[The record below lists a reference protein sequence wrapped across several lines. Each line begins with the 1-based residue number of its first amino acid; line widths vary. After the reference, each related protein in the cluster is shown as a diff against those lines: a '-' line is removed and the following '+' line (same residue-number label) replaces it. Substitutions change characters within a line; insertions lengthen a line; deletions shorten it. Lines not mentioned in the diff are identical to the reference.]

1 VKAKALLL
9 MAGLA
14 LLFTLSG
21 SAALAQDFPDVCQEP
36 GNIMPNCN
44 FDNGLNGWVPYLEDG
59 AAEISVLQGG
69 GECHAPLCPAAHV
82 VTQSHFVGGIYQ
94 QVKVTPGNTYYANIV
109 WLAFDALVN
118 DASINSVVGGIGRR
132 IGIDPTGGTD
142 SRSSN
147 VIWSEDNW
155 RNDCKICN
163 VEQVV
168 ATAQSDTITVFIRID
183 DTWRLRA
190 AEKGYGVPPSKDQFW
205 LDDIGM
211 KQVDG
216 SMAPAA
222 APTEPPPTD
231 TPLPPPTDTPVPAP
245 LVDAPEAESP
255 TDTPTPAEVAQVET
269 EEPVEAEVEQ
279 PVSPLPTPPPANTI
293 APPPTLTPSPTHSPT
308 PPPEPTEPPPPTPT
322 RRSRAESAPGEEGE
336 PPVLSAGVLGAVG
349 TTACVGGL
357 VLLIIGAVMAG
368 LVWLYR
374 LGWGSSA
381 ADDYGDDDYDY
392 PNPDNDIIIN
402 MDEP

>member
-1 VKAKALLL
+1 
-9 MAGLA
+9 
-14 LLFTLSG
+14 
-21 SAALAQDFPDVCQEP
+21 
-36 GNIMPNCN
+36 
-44 FDNGLNGWVPYLEDG
+44 
-59 AAEISVLQGG
+59 
-69 GECHAPLCPAAHV
+69 V
-82 VTQSHFVGGIYQ
+82 VTNTHFVGGIYQ

-109 WLAFDALVN
+109 WLAFDSLVN
-118 DASINSVVGGIGRR
+118 DASVNAIVGGIGRR

-163 VEQVV
+163 VEQAV

-190 AEKGYGVPPSKDQFW
+190 GEKGYDIPPSKDQFW

-216 SMAPAA
+216 SMAPP
-222 APTEPPPTD
+222 PTEPPPTD
-231 TPLPPPTDTPVPAP
+231 TPLPPPTDTPVPAS

-255 TDTPTPAEVAQVET
+255 IATPTPAEVAQAEVD
-269 EEPVEAEVEQ
+269 EPDQSQEAEVEQ
-279 PVSPLPTPPPANTI
+279 PASPLPTPTPVNTI
-293 APPPTLTPSPTHSPT
+293 APPPTLTPSPTRSPT
-308 PPPEPTEPPPPTPT
+308 PTSPPTEPPPPTST
-322 RRSRAESAPGEEGE
+322 RRSRAESSPAETEDEE

-357 VLLIIGAVMAG
+357 VLLLIGAVLAG
-368 LVWLYR
+368 LVWLFR
-374 LGWGSSA
+374 LGWGGSTEEDFE
-381 ADDYGDDDYDY
+381 DDYYADA
-392 PNPDNDIIIN
+392 DNDIIIDL
-402 MDEP
+402 DEP